1 MITAVDTAVLVA
13 IDQAEPEAGWWVD
26 QLAEARLDGGL
37 AISPVVAAEF
47 FAVVMDERDFD
58 ATLADL
64 GIEIRPF
71 TRASAML
78 AGQIFR
84 RYRDAGGPRQ
94 HMVPDFLI
102 AAHAAV
108 DCGRLASPDRGYLRR
123 YFPHLHLIKP
133 S

>member
-26 QLAEARLDGGL
+26 RLAEARMDGGL

-47 FAVVMDERDFD
+47 FAVVMDEHDFD

-123 YFPHLHLIKP
+123 YFPELRLIKP